1 MTRRLAW
8 IVGWVVL
15 TALVIVAGRSVD
27 LGIVFASTRDANPF
41 WLGLAVA
48 CNAAILL
55 LTTAQ
60 WLVFLPRGHAVAP
73 KTMFGVIAVMSSVSN
88 GGPLLAGHATGLHLL
103 ATRGGVGHAVS
114 LSVMVLDQLSE
125 GTAKV
130 ALVVLVAAVTPLAF
144 QYQAVAVT
152 LAVGVPALWLG
163 TAVAAHQGH
172 LLDGLAER
180 AGGIAGRLIGFV
192 SQTAQHL
199 EAVREPRR
207 LTVGIALALAQKLT
221 EGMAIACVV
230 WAFGVTVPWWG
241 ILGVLVAVNLSTL
254 VSVTPANLGVYEAS
268 AVLVYLA
275 LGLTRETAVTL
286 AVVQHGAYLL
296 PLAGIGWLWESRRL
310 LGDRSRKRAEG
321 GRP

>member
-27 LGIVFASTRDANPF
+27 WGAVSASARDGDPV
-41 WLGLAVA
+41 WLLLAVGS
-48 CNAAILL
+48 NVSILL
-55 LTTAQ
+55 LATAQ

-130 ALVVLVAAVTPLAF
+130 AIVVLVAAVTPLAF

-152 LAVGVPALWLG
+152 LAIGVPALWLG
-163 TAVAAHQGH
+163 TAVAARRGH

-180 AGGIAGRLIGFV
+180 TSGLAARLIGFL
-192 SQTAQHL
+192 SETAKHL
-199 EAVREPRR
+199 EAVRSPGR
-207 LTVGIALALAQKLT
+207 LSVGIALALAQKVA
-221 EGMAIACVV
+221 EGLAIACVV

-254 VSVTPANLGVYEAS
+254 VSVTPANLGMYEAS

-286 AVVQHGAYLL
+286 AVVQHAMYLL
-296 PLAGIGWLWESRRL
+296 PLAGVGWLWETHRL
-310 LGDRSRKRAEG
+310 LGESLRKRAA
-321 GRP
+321 GRRP

>member
-8 IVGWVVL
+8 IGGWVVL
-15 TALVIVAGRSVD
+15 TALVILGSRSVD
-27 LGIVFASTRDANPF
+27 WGVVLASARDGNPV
-41 WLGLAVA
+41 WLVLAIGS
-48 CNAAILL
+48 NAAILL
-55 LTTAQ
+55 MATSQ

-103 ATRGGVGHAVS
+103 ATRGRVGHAVS

-125 GTAKV
+125 GIAKV
-130 ALVVLVAAVTPLAF
+130 AIVVLAASVTPLAF

-152 LAVGVPALWLG
+152 LAVGVPALWVG
-163 TAVAAHQGH
+163 TVVVAQRGH

-180 AGGIAGRLIGFV
+180 AGGFTGRLIAFL
-192 SQTAQHL
+192 SETARHL

-207 LTVGIALALAQKLT
+207 LTVGIALALAQKLA
-221 EGMAIACVV
+221 EGLAIACVV
-230 WAFGVTVPWWG
+230 WAFGVTLPWWG
-241 ILGVLVAVNLSTL
+241 ILGILVAVNLSTL
-254 VSVTPANLGVYEAS
+254 VSVTPANLGMYEAS

-286 AVVQHGAYLL
+286 AVVQHAAYLL

-310 LGDRSRKRAEG
+310 LGDRSRKSAEG
-321 GRP
+321 ERP